1 MIVLLLESSVSLAL
15 SAFFVVLLRWLSAP
29 LHLLDLPDH
38 RKIHE
43 GAVPLCGGI
52 AIFLAFSGISLFTAN
67 TMDVGPG
74 FWSATLLVVTLG
86 VADDRFALPARF
98 RFAAQALI
106 AMALIAAEGLGRIS
120 FGDML
125 PVAGFGGQAVL
136 LVISIA
142 FVVGLI
148 NAWNMV
154 DGIDGLAGG
163 SAAATLV
170 WILLLALHAGQ
181 DGLVF
186 PVAALLSAVG
196 GFLLFNLRSPWRA
209 RASVYLG
216 DAGSTAL
223 GAIIAYLILRLSNGA
238 QGLAFPSLLW
248 LVILPVVDTLSL
260 MVRRLLDHRSPM
272 SADRRHLHHLLIDCG
287 LTPGTTSYLIVL
299 ISFLCGGIGYI
310 GLLSGVS
317 GAVMAA
323 GLLFVAAAHSIF
335 VLAVETSAHRR
346 THGAARPAVKLQT

>member
-1 MIVLLLESSVSLAL
+1 MIFLLLESSASLAL
-15 SAFFVVLLRWLSAP
+15 TAIFVVLLRWLSVP

-52 AIFLAFSGISLFTAN
+52 AIFLAFSGVSLLTAQ

-74 FWSATLLVVTLG
+74 FWSATLFVVTLG

-98 RFAAQALI
+98 RFATQVLI
-106 AMALIAAEGLGRIS
+106 AVALIAAEGLGQIS
-120 FGDML
+120 LGDML
-125 PVAGFGGQAVL
+125 PVAGFGGHAVL
-136 LVISIA
+136 LVVSVA

-154 DGIDGLAGG
+154 DGVDGLAGG
-163 SAAATLV
+163 SAAATLA
-170 WILLLALHAGQ
+170 WILLLVLHVGE

-186 PVAALLSAVG
+186 PVAALLAAVG

-223 GAIIAYLILRLSNGA
+223 GAIIAYLILRLSDGA
-238 QGLAFPSLLW
+238 EGLPFPSLLW
-248 LVILPVVDTLSL
+248 LVILPVIDTLSL

-272 SADRRHLHHLLIDCG
+272 SADRRHLHHLLIDAG
-287 LTPGTTSYLIVL
+287 LSPAATSYVIVL
-299 ISFLCGGIGYI
+299 ISFLCGGIGYLGLLFGLPAPVMVI
-310 GLLSGVS
+310 GLL
-317 GAVMAA
+317 
-323 GLLFVAAAHSIF
+323 LVAAAHSAF
-335 VLAVETSAHRR
+335 VLAVESATHRR
-346 THGAARPAVKLQT
+346 VHRAARLSVKLQV